1 MTTDTHAPAP
11 SARPLVTGFRGE
23 VVVPGDPS
31 YDDARRVWNHAID
44 RYPSLVLRCHDTD
57 DVRAAVAHAR
67 ARGLVVAVRAG
78 GHSMAGLGVCDD
90 GVVVDL
96 SPMRGIVVDAGRRV
110 ATVEPGVIWRELDA
124 ATQEHG
130 LAVPGGEVSDT
141 GVAGLTL
148 GGGIGWLGRKHGL
161 ACDNLRAVTMVT
173 ADGRVVRASASQHPE
188 LFWGVRGAGA
198 NFGIVTSLELDLHPV
213 GPVLWGGEVIHP
225 GARDVEALRA
235 LVDLAGQV
243 PDEARLMAA
252 LVTAPDAPFVPPE
265 AVGTPVCV
273 LAGAHCGPVEQG
285 RAALA
290 PLSDSGPVVDLLREL
305 TYVELQQTVDQTL
318 PPARRAY
325 VKSDFLGPLDDAA
338 LAVLADWHHRA
349 SSPYCQLLLHQLGGA
364 LDREP
369 EGGTAYPARGAAWMV
384 TAIAI
389 WLDPAEAPEPHVA
402 WARGAW
408 EAMRPWS
415 VGTYVNHLGDE
426 GADRVREAYG
436 TSYERLVA
444 LKEEWDGDNV
454 FRLNQNLA
462 PRPRLG

>member
-1 MTTDTHAPAP
+1 MT
-11 SARPLVTGFRGE
+11 
-23 VVVPGDPS
+23 
-31 YDDARRVWNHAID
+31 I
-44 RYPSLVLRCHDTD
+44 
-57 DVRAAVAHAR
+57 
-67 ARGLVVAVRAG
+67 
-78 GHSMAGLGVCDD
+78 
-90 GVVVDL
+90 
-96 SPMRGIVVDAGRRV
+96 
-110 ATVEPGVIWRELDA
+110 
-124 ATQEHG
+124 
-130 LAVPGGEVSDT
+130 
-141 GVAGLTL
+141 
-148 GGGIGWLGRKHGL
+148 
-161 ACDNLRAVTMVT
+161 DNLVGCDIVT
-173 ADGRVVRASASQHPE
+173 ADGRLLRASADSTPSCS
-188 LFWGVRGAGA
+188 GRSGAAAGTSA
-198 NFGIVTSLELDLHPV
+198 IVTSLELDLHPV

-273 LAGAHCGPVEQG
+273 LASTHCGPVEQG

-305 TYVELQQTVDQTL
+305 TYVELQQRVDQTL

-338 LAVLADWHHRA
+338 LAVLANWHHRA